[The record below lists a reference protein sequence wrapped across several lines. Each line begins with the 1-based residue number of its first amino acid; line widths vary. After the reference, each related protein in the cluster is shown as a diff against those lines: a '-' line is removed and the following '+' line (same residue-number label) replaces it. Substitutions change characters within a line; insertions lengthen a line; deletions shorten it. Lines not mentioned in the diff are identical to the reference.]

1 MSLEIIYITDEND
14 ERVASF
20 KLRPPRR
27 ISEGDEIVID
37 SEKVVLRAL
46 DAGIKIKALLATQTY
61 YDRHHEMLVSKL
73 DNNCTF
79 YCLEKKLMETIV
91 GHRIHQAIQAV
102 AERPK
107 DTELAE
113 LGPKILVLDRLLDIQ
128 NVGAIIRSCHAFG
141 VDSVMVH
148 PTGCSPFGRR
158 AVRVS
163 MGSIFQMKIWHS
175 QDFVADLEWL
185 KDTGG
190 YQIVATAN
198 STDAVSV
205 RDAEFSSRG
214 VMVIGNEDQ
223 GIGELISSSFSD
235 LKVKIPVAESIDS
248 LNAACAA
255 AVLLFAWSSS

>member
-1 MSLEIIYITDEND
+1 MNLEYVTDVDD

-37 SEKVVLRAL
+37 SEKVVLRAIH
-46 DAGIKIKALLATQTY
+46 AGLKIKSILGTKTY
-61 YDRHHEMLVSKL
+61 YDRHYDLVAGL
-73 DNNCTF
+73 EGCTL
-79 YCLEKKLMETIV
+79 YCLEKKLMESIV
-91 GHRIHQAIQAV
+91 GHRIHQGIQAV

-107 DTELAE
+107 DTELAS

-158 AVRVS
+158 AIRVS
-163 MGSIFQMKIWHS
+163 MGSIFQMKIFHS
-175 QDFVADLEWL
+175 QDFPADLRWL
-185 KDTGG
+185 KDEGG

-198 STDAVSV
+198 DQDSVSV
-205 RDAEFSSRG
+205 RDAHFSPRG

-223 GIGELISSSFSD
+223 GIGEFITNFSD
-235 LKVKIPVAESIDS
+235 LKVKIPVDETIDS

-255 AVLLFAWSSS
+255 AVLLFAWNS